1 MVTKSK
7 EVSLDTRTH
16 IVNLNKSGNSYRE
29 IQKMVKFSFTT
40 IGSHQR
46 PIPEYD
52 IDPLLPVDP
61 EGCLRNR
68 EEAAARGRQC
78 LRKCASDAD
87 CISTR
92 KRCLCDGLCGWS
104 CIRPAMCG
112 VPPQVP
118 HARHNASEKVQEF
131 DVDDVV
137 QYTCFQGYDPQ
148 GYPRAKCLFFN
159 GTTQWYGLDLRCIP
173 RSCGDPGEVKN
184 ARREGEI
191 FTFTS
196 RVTYHCD
203 PGYEL
208 VGRANRY
215 CESKGE
221 WSGVLPSCRPVECPI
236 PRDVPSGRAVYTT
249 TTYQSVARY
258 ECLNGYRLVGPEIR
272 VCEANKQWEGEEPY
286 CEEIKCGSPG
296 ILHNGYVKGTSTRF
310 GTVIYFSCLE
320 NMTFVGQSASTTCQ
334 KDGTWSHPVPK
345 CMAPCSVPSI
355 EHGRVTNYAPDAKVP
370 HDKHITVDCIIQ
382 YELRYNTTPATCNN
396 AEVSFSTVGLVVS
409 FVLEFYLEYTK
420 RHSRAEPVVS
430 EEPFNSSKIYS
441 SIKQI
446 TLHTKPDSNPKGGSF
461 PVKLC
466 RMMQEHCSTSRSINA
481 SWYQPTCL
489 FLETVIFKG
498 ESPCAICIRELPT
511 KNFITASDS
520 KVESRNLYTNGR
532 SESYNKDNVD
542 KSIHV
547 ANKSKILNRK
557 TQNSNGSTSSSR
569 KIDEKLINFSIKEL
583 SRSIDKHYPSQ
594 INAVNSAVDSSLHK
608 NGSVSQTGR
617 KVFENIQQ
625 TKEKI
630 SFSESQCDCSKVSS
644 TDEKTLPKQN
654 STFEDS
660 LFEAD
665 VADSAALI
673 QKESVLVK
681 MNLRIKTLE
690 SNLSLI
696 NRYLQQLS
704 ESYRMQVED
713 MLTMFDGTI
722 KAITM
727 TSAKAA
733 IVVLELH
740 GFFVILE
747 IIIMSTIFSVFFN
760 KFKRDGLA

>member
-1 MVTKSK
+1 MMKIKNELKSVFQLLGLLCLLFWSFTWNIPKDFDLSKPKRSLKSAPGQCLKDISDEK
-7 EVSLDTRTH
+7 EANKHSAFPEQF
-16 IVNLNKSGNSYRE
+16 KSGKHFGINGGY
-29 IQKMVKFSFTT
+29 
-40 IGSHQR
+40 
-46 PIPEYD
+46 
-52 IDPLLPVDP
+52 LLPPFNVWK
-61 EGCLRNR
+61 EI
-68 EEAAARGRQC
+68 E
-78 LRKCASDAD
+78 LRK
-87 CISTR
+87 
-92 KRCLCDGLCGWS
+92 
-104 CIRPAMCG
+104 
-112 VPPQVP
+112 Q
-118 HARHNASEKVQEF
+118 
-131 DVDDVV
+131 
-137 QYTCFQGYDPQ
+137 
-148 GYPRAKCLFFN
+148 
-159 GTTQWYGLDLRCIP
+159 
-173 RSCGDPGEVKN
+173 EVKN
-184 ARREGEI
+184 VRDRISVPKVPRRKLNYASAKCGAKI
-191 FTFTS
+191 LTS
-196 RVTYHCD
+196 NRESKHRMSILNEKVDEYMLNPCGIKVWFIVELCD
-203 PGYEL
+203 TIEVSQIELANYEL
-208 VGRANRY
+208 YSSMPKDFSVF
-215 CESKGE
+215 
-221 WSGVLPSCRPVECPI
+221 WSN
-236 PRDVPSGRAVYTT
+236 VYPTQT
-249 TTYQSVARY
+249 WHHLGTFQAKNQRTMQTFNIDFQN
-258 ECLNGYRLVGPEIR
+258 LG
-272 VCEANKQWEGEEPY
+272 KF
-286 CEEIKCGSPG
+286 IK
-296 ILHNGYVKGTSTRF
+296 V
-310 GTVIYFSCLE
+310 VIS
-320 NMTFVGQSASTTCQ
+320 
-334 KDGTWSHPVPK
+334 SH
-345 CMAPCSVPSI
+345 
-355 EHGRVTNYAPDAKVP
+355 HGREHFCPLSVFRVVGYSMVYEYE
-370 HDKHITVDCIIQ
+370 VIQ
-382 YELRYNTTPATCNN
+382 EEKEQKKSKNDSKMN
-396 AEVSFSTVGLVVS
+396 G
-409 FVLEFYLEYTK
+409 
-420 RHSRAEPVVS
+420 AEPVVS

-532 SESYNKDNVD
+532 SESYNKDNEVD

-594 INAVNSAVDSSLHK
+594 INAVNSAVDSSFHK

-733 IVVLELH
+733 IVDKQQQLVIDQLDRKVNILSMKIQHLGNGQSDILKQVLELH